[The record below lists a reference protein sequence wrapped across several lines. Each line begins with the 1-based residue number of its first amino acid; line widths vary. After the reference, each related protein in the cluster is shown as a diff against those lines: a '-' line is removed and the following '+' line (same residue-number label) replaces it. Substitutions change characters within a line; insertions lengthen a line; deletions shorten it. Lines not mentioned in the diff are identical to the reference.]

1 MKILTTLTI
10 LFIQC
15 TIAFAALMI
24 IYMVLV
30 LLDYQGGFDGF
41 IITTFFQPFIG
52 GILSLTTIAICLVIG
67 LPIRFIDT
75 LKLFWSEYYLSIF
88 GILIGLTCLV
98 LSFNPS
104 MIEKVKVMENNMEII
119 KDRPNLKLLV
129 VGWFGVCFSLLHF
142 FPKII
147 EKLIEKLFKILLS
160 K

>member
-15 TIAFAALMI
+15 AIAFGTLMI
-24 IYMVLV
+24 FYMLLV

-41 IITTFFQPFIG
+41 IITTFFQPIIG
-52 GILSLTTIAICLVIG
+52 GIISLLTIVICLIIG
-67 LPIRFIDT
+67 LPIRFIVT
-75 LKLFWSEYYLSIF
+75 LRLLWSEYYVSIF

-98 LSFNPS
+98 LSFNSS
-104 MIEKVKVMENNMEII
+104 MIEKVKVMENNVEII
-119 KDRPNLKLLV
+119 KDTPNLKLLV
-129 VGWFGVCFSLLHF
+129 IGWFGVCFSILHF

-147 EKLIEKLFKILLS
+147 EKFIEKIFKILLS